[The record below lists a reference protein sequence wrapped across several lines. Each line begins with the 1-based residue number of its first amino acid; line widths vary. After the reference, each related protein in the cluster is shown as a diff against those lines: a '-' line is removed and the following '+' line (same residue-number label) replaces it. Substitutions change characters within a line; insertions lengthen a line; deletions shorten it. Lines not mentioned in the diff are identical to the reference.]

1 MVYDPAGVSPFGFV
15 GATADEALENSQE
28 INLSDQVIF
37 YREKDISEGETI
49 VSAPEGRASAT
60 LNSSK
65 TTTRTF
71 SVLINQQEDTQLQPG
86 SYTVRHYQE
95 FLLPNRSS
103 SNSSG
108 MGLQQVILEITFDII
123 NGK

>member
-15 GATADEALENSQE
+15 GATADEALENPQE

-37 YREKDISEGETI
+37 YTKQYDMSEGETI

-71 SVLINQQEDTQLQPG
+71 SVPINQQEDTQLQPG

-108 MGLQQVILEITFDII
+108 MGLQRVILEITLIL
-123 NGK
+123 